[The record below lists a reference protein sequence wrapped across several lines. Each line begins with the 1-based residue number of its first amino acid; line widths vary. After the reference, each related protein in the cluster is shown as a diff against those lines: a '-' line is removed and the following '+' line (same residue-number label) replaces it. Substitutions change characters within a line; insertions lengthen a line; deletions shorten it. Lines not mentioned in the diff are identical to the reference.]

1 MIYQW
6 IAFACGALVAS
17 GVFTVIRIRDARII
31 AEAQRMAETH
41 LRLCEVRDEIIR
53 SRINRRLFNSALQ
66 AAHHTEAR
74 QLNVAGHRLRKALG
88 GFDK

>member
-53 SRINRRLFNSALQ
+53 SRMDRRPFNSGLQ

-74 QLNVAGHRLRKALG
+74 QLDVAGKRLRAALG
-88 GFDK
+88 GFRK